1 MPSKMATAYLCD
13 THTISYAPSATVF
26 ALCQEKPPSHMSAS
40 LVMGIPDDRA
50 PQILDEVQSVAAIL
64 PSADL
69 FLGTQATTEV
79 LKTKG
84 GQSALLHIAT
94 HGTYRQDNPMFS
106 GIRLG
111 DGYLN
116 LYDLYQMRL
125 SARHVTLSGCATG
138 MNFVAAGDE
147 LLGLQRGLFCAGAA
161 SLLLSLWDVHD
172 SSTSQLMQSFYKG
185 FMETGNMA
193 IALQSAMKQ
202 LREQN
207 PHPYFWAPFVLVGQL
222 TENKRLN

>member
-1 MPSKMATAYLCD
+1 
-13 THTISYAPSATVF
+13 
-26 ALCQEKPPSHMSAS
+26 
-40 LVMGIPDDRA
+40 LVLGIPDERA
-50 PQILDEVQSVAAIL
+50 PQILDEVQSVASIL
-64 PSADL
+64 PDGAL
-69 FLGTQATTEV
+69 FLGDQASTEV

-84 GQSALLHIAT
+84 SQSALLHIAT

-147 LLGLQRGLFCAGAA
+147 LLGLQRGLFCAGAS

-172 SSTSQLMQSFYKG
+172 LSTSHLMQSFYRG
-185 FMETGNMA
+185 FIETGDMA
-193 IALQSAMKQ
+193 ASLQSAMKQ
-202 LREQN
+202 LRREN

-222 TENKRLN
+222 AVNKRLN